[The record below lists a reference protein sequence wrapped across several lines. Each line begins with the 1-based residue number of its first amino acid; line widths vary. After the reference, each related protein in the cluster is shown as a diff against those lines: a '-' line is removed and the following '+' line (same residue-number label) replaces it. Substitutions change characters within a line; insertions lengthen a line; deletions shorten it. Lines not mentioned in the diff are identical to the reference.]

1 MRFLSEISWRHS
13 WEFDTQFPNN
23 SDFFMSVSFLVGYFL
38 TEIRQ
43 IQGYIHFEMRYIFK
57 KFQRHSRDVCTLI
70 QNNYEFLVCLSV
82 FQFVT
87 SLLKSDKYGDISGLC
102 SSKFNKMPMEVR
114 HCEIAKPQ
122 TQIKQMFGVSIII
135 AWIPYYYYF
144 TLSLSLYYHLLSTF
158 TEKKSFPS
166 PL

>member
-1 MRFLSEISWRHS
+1 MYLKFIKIDLL
-13 WEFDTQFPNN
+13 
-23 SDFFMSVSFLVGYFL
+23 DFNLKEPSFGP
-38 TEIRQ
+38 
-43 IQGYIHFEMRYIFK
+43 
-57 KFQRHSRDVCTLI
+57 
-70 QNNYEFLVCLSV
+70 
-82 FQFVT
+82 
-87 SLLKSDKYGDISGLC
+87 LLSGLC

-114 HCEIAKPQ
+114 HCEIAQPQ